1 MDMVS
6 RAPRSL
12 AEIWMVAL
20 VAGALALGPGAA
32 AADAEAGSAASA
44 AAGTVLLGVSLAGG
58 EFGKAP
64 GEFGREY
71 TYPVEAEF
79 AYLAAKGLP
88 LARLPIR
95 WERVQKG
102 LGGRLDETEMAR
114 LDTVFGHARTHGI
127 RVLLDLH
134 NYGRYAGQAIGTEAV
149 PITAFADLWRRL
161 AERYHD
167 ERDLFGYGLMNEPQ
181 LELAPWTAAA
191 QAAVDAIRTVDRIHT
206 ITACGVG
213 WSGAHS
219 WPEANGGF
227 LLRDP
232 AGNLL
237 YEAHQYFDVDHSGTY
252 RLDYDRSGVSPAVGA
267 ERLQP
272 FAAWLREHGVRG
284 FIGEFGVPGDDPR
297 WLVVLDRFL
306 AAMRENGLGG
316 TYWAA
321 GPWWGDY
328 PLSVE
333 PRDGKDRPQM
343 AVLQYHAAGAPAA
356 AERPWLAAAAQAEAA
371 ARDRRA
377 TRAAAAALPAGPLKV
392 TGGKGVYAVGARNES
407 YHYNNE
413 GSEFASEAEE
423 EAGKTVRR
431 ITFRHRGDVAWVG
444 VGLYF
449 GVLDCTG
456 YTGFGL
462 RVRSDKPRRLE
473 VKAYPSDQ
481 ACYSG
486 TFDVGTEGPEL
497 VIPFRDLRRGDEAFP
512 SDSNLKKIEFQPS
525 PDREGGSLTL
535 GEFRLLTLE

>member
-1 MDMVS
+1 MQRFRM
-6 RAPRSL
+6 AL
-12 AEIWMVAL
+12 TLAL
-20 VAGALALGPGAA
+20 VASSLLAGADTAGAGPGPA
-32 AADAEAGSAASA
+32 AGSAP
-44 AAGTVLLGVSLAGG
+44 GGMPLGVSLAGG

-79 AYLAAKGLP
+79 AYLGAKGLR
-88 LARLPIR
+88 LARLPIL

-102 LGGRLDETEMAR
+102 LGGPLDETEMAR
-114 LDTVFGHARTHGI
+114 LDALFGYARAHGV

-134 NYGRYAGQAIGTEAV
+134 NYGRYAGQAIGSEAV
-149 PITAFADLWRRL
+149 PVAAFADLWRRM
-161 AERYHD
+161 AERYR
-167 ERDLFGYGLMNEPQ
+167 EETALFGYGLMNEPQ

-191 QAAVDAIRTVDRIHT
+191 QAAVDAIRAVDTAHA

-219 WPEANGGF
+219 WPQANGGF
-227 LLRDP
+227 LLHDP
-232 AGNLL
+232 AGKLL

-252 RLDYDRSGVSPAVGA
+252 RLDYDRSGVSAEVGV
-267 ERLQP
+267 ERLRP
-272 FAAWLREHGVRG
+272 FAAWLKEHGVHG

-306 AAMRENGLGG
+306 AAMRESGLGG

-333 PRDGKDRPQM
+333 PRDGTDRPQM
-343 AVLQYHAAGAPAA
+343 AVLQYHATGAPAA
-356 AERPWLAAAAQAEAA
+356 AERPWVAAAAQAETA
-371 ARDRRA
+371 ARDRQA
-377 TRAAAAALPAGPLKV
+377 ARAAAAAVPAGPLTV
-392 TGGKGVYAVGARNES
+392 TGGKVVYDVGARGES
-407 YHYNNE
+407 YHYSNE
-413 GSEFASEAEE
+413 GSEFASAAAE
-423 EAGKTVRR
+423 EAGQAVRR
-431 ITFRHRGDVAWVG
+431 IRFRHRGEVAWVG

-456 YTGFGL
+456 FAGFGL
-462 RVRSDKPRRLE
+462 RVRSDKPCRLE
-473 VKAYPSDQ
+473 VKAYPFDQ

-486 TFDVGTEGPEL
+486 TFDVSSEWSER
-497 VIPFRDLRRGDEAFP
+497 VIPFRDLRRGDESFP
-512 SDSNLKKIEFQPS
+512 ADGNLKKIEFQPS
-525 PDREGGSLTL
+525 PDREGGTLGL